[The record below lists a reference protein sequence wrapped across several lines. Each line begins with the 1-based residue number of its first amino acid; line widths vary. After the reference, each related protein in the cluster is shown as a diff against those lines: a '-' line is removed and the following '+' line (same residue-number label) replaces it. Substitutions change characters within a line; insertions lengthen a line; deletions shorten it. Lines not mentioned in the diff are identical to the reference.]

1 MEGLTDVARDKLLE
15 ASQLSDDSL
24 IILVWLRW
32 NLNLEILN
40 KLFNTYAKLDNRDL
54 LAMTGVSTYERI
66 GKAYASL
73 GKFEAAREFL
83 EKALKLNTMIP
94 LLLS

>member
-1 MEGLTDVARDKLLE
+1 
-15 ASQLSDDSL
+15 
-24 IILVWLRW
+24 
-32 NLNLEILN
+32 
-40 KLFNTYAKLDNRDL
+40 
-54 LAMTGVSTYERI
+54 MTGVSTYERI

-83 EKALKLNTMIP
+83 EKLLKLNTMIP

>member
-1 MEGLTDVARDKLLE
+1 M
-15 ASQLSDDSL
+15 
-24 IILVWLRW
+24 VWLKW
-32 NLNLEILN
+32 NLNLEI
-40 KLFNTYAKLDNRDL
+40 FEQAIQYYAKLDNRDL

-83 EKALKLNTMIP
+83 EKAIEIDTMIP